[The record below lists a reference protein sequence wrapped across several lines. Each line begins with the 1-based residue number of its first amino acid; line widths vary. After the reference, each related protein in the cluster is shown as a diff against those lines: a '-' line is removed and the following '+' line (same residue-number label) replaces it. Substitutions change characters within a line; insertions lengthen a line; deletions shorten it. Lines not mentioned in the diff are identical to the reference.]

1 MRTIFKTKLDVRDW
15 QTVELPQDYKII
27 HVAMQQGT
35 PCIWYECTP
44 DMPLVKVEILCF
56 GTGYT
61 MPGPGTPDGA
71 IEHIGS
77 VVTRDGFYVWHFY
90 RKY

>member
-1 MRTIFKTKLDVRDW
+1 MRTIFKTKLDICDH
-15 QTVELPQDYKII
+15 QTIELPQGYKII
-27 HVAMQQGT
+27 HVDMQQDI

-44 DMPLVKVEILCF
+44 DNPTVKVEILCF
-56 GTGYT
+56 GTGFM
-61 MPGPGTPDGA
+61 MPDPCTPDGA

-77 VVTRDGFYVWHFY
+77 VVTHDGFLVWHFY